1 MRPRLASLVGMSQSA
16 RKRAARR
23 QAWGWAQGLQTPC
36 HRRHAARAWAAI
48 ARHHDPRELI
58 GYALARW
65 AYRVGE
71 RLRPC
76 CCLGCV
82 YGYWPCSGVRPA
94 RGAR

>member
-23 QAWGWAQGLQTPC
+23 WAWGWAQGLQ
-36 HRRHAARAWAAI
+36 AAI

-58 GYALARW
+58 AYALARW